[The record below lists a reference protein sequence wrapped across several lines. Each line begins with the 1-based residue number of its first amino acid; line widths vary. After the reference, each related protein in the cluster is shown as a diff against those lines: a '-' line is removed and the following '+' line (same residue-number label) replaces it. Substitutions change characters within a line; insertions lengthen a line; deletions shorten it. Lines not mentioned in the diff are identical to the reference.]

1 MENITY
7 DVWGT
12 NGSIKFNGRELCI
25 TDMDN
30 KVEAEFIVTDVTSV
44 TWKSAGIFD
53 GHIQISTTRGTHKKK
68 FNRIQE
74 DNTWA
79 DFRTSL
85 EAARNG
91 R

>member
-25 TDMDN
+25 TDMDDN
-30 KVEAEFIVTDVTSV
+30 VEAELVVSDITSV
-44 TWKSAGIFD
+44 EWKSAGILD
-53 GHIQISTTRGTHKKK
+53 GHIQINTTHSTHKKK
-68 FNRIQE
+68 FNRTQE
-74 DNTWA
+74 ANTWA
-79 DFRTSL
+79 DFRASL
-85 EAARNG
+85 ETARNA